1 MDTQQ
6 TSEGGTRLRAGV
18 RYVRRAVLSLPGKL
32 LSLSVAFVL
41 VAEILIF
48 FPSASNFRTEW
59 LMDRA
64 EAAHLAA
71 LAAESAPDMMLGED
85 MVREILASAEAVS
98 VARITDGS
106 NELVLGGTL
115 RDAKLITADVTKE
128 RFFDRLA
135 ATVATLRAP
144 EGRYVRIIAEPR
156 SRAGTGERISVI
168 VPETGLRDELYA
180 YSRNIVWLSLFI
192 AVVTGGLLY
201 LVLLFMLVRPMRRLA
216 KAMTRFQEDPTDP
229 RRTVAAGN
237 RSDEIGDAEAA
248 LAAMQSE
255 VRAAFVQ
262 RERLAA
268 LGGAVARINH
278 DLRNVF
284 ASAQLVSDR
293 LAMSTDERVA
303 AMGSRLVRAVDR
315 GIRLCQETLD
325 YGKTQERAPEFQR
338 IGLSNAIDDAAGD
351 AFAATGVADWVN
363 EIDEALVVEADP
375 DHLHRIFVNLIRNAI
390 QAMEGGELSRLT
402 VAAEAGEDRV
412 VVTLTDT
419 GPGVPGRVQETL
431 FQPFG
436 VSGNKSGSGLGL
448 SIARELA
455 RSMGGDVK
463 LATTGED
470 GSVFEV
476 RLGRSVTN

>member
-1 MDTQQ
+1 MIDGD
-6 TSEGGTRLRAGV
+6 ENGDPRAGRSPGV
-18 RYVRRAVLSLPGKL
+18 MKRVRRLVLSLPGKL
-32 LSLSVAFVL
+32 LSLAIAFVL
-41 VAEILIF
+41 VAEVLIF

-59 LMDRA
+59 LKDRA
-64 EAAHLAA
+64 DAAHLAA
-71 LAAESAPDMMLGED
+71 LAAESVPDMQLGED
-85 MVREILASAEAVS
+85 MVREILSSADAVS
-98 VARITDGS
+98 VARITDGV
-106 NELVLGGTL
+106 NELILGGTL
-115 RDAKLITADVTKE
+115 GDVTLVTADITGE
-128 RFFDRLA
+128 GFFDRLI
-135 ATVATLRAP
+135 ATCHTFLAP

-156 SRAGTGERISVI
+156 ARADSGELISVI
-168 VPETGLRDELYA
+168 VPEAGLRAELYA

-201 LVLLFMLVRPMRRLA
+201 LVILFMLVRPMRRLS

-229 RRTVAAGN
+229 GRTVTAGT

-248 LAAMQSE
+248 LSAMQAE
-255 VRAAFVQ
+255 VRAAFAQ

-284 ASAQLVSDR
+284 ASAQLISDR
-293 LAMSTDERVA
+293 LAMSKDERVS
-303 AMGSRLVRAVDR
+303 AMGARLVRAVDR
-315 GIRLCQETLD
+315 GIRLCQESLD
-325 YGKTQERAPEFQR
+325 YGKTQEHAPELQS
-338 IGLSNAIDDAAGD
+338 IGLRNAVDDAAGD
-351 AFAATGVADWVN
+351 AFAATGVADWIN
-363 EIDEALVVEADP
+363 DIDEGLSVSVDA

-390 QAMEGGELSRLT
+390 QAMEGREIARLS
-402 VAAEAGEDRV
+402 VVAEARGGDV

-436 VSGNKSGSGLGL
+436 VSGSKSGSGLGL

-463 LATTGED
+463 LARTGEA

-476 RLGRSVTN
+476 RLGTR

>member
-1 MDTQQ
+1 MRDG
-6 TSEGGTRLRAGV
+6 EDNAENRAARFSAGF
-18 RYVRRAVLSLPGKL
+18 RRARNLALSLPGKL
-32 LSLSVAFVL
+32 LSLSVVFVL
-41 VAEILIF
+41 VAEVLIF

-59 LMDRA
+59 LRDRVD
-64 EAAHLAA
+64 AAYLAA
-71 LAAESAPDMMLGED
+71 LAAESAGDMMPGED
-85 MVREILASAEAVS
+85 MVRDILAGAEAVS

-115 RDAKLITADVTKE
+115 RDAKLITADVTQEGFFE
-128 RFFDRLA
+128 RLI
-135 ATVATLRAP
+135 ATCHTFVAP

-156 SRAGTGERISVI
+156 ARADTGELISVI
-168 VPETGLRDELYA
+168 VPEAGLRAELYE
-180 YSRNIVWLSLFI
+180 YSRNIIWLSLFI
-192 AVVTGGLLY
+192 AAVTAGLLY
-201 LVLLFMLVRPMRRLA
+201 LVILFILVRPIRRLA
-216 KAMTRFQEDPTDP
+216 RAMTRFQKDPTDP
-229 RRTVAAGN
+229 GRTVVAST

-255 VRAAFVQ
+255 VRSAFAQ

-293 LAMSTDERVA
+293 LAMSKDERVA
-303 AMGSRLVRAVDR
+303 AMGARLVRAVDR

-325 YGKTQERAPEFQR
+325 YGKTQERAPELQKV
-338 IGLSNAIDDAAGD
+338 GLRNAIDDAAGD

-363 EIDEALVVEADP
+363 EIDEALVVSADP
-375 DHLHRIFVNLIRNAI
+375 DHLHRIFVNLVRNSV
-390 QAMEGGELSRLT
+390 QAMEKSEVSCLT
-402 VAAEAGEDRV
+402 VNATKGDDRV
-412 VVTLTDT
+412 TVTLIDT

-436 VSGNKSGSGLGL
+436 VSGSKSGSGLGL

-455 RSMGGDVK
+455 RSMGGDVV
-463 LATTGED
+463 LAQTGED
-470 GSVFEV
+470 GTTFEV
-476 RLGRSVTN
+476 RLGVG